1 MTFISFI
8 GWCGAIIFI
17 IAYFLLS
24 AGYLS
29 AKRPLYHILN
39 VIGGLCLVINAA
51 TLKDFP
57 NILVN
62 IVWALIALFA
72 IYRIIKQPK
81 KNPKA

>member
-8 GWCGAIIFI
+8 GWFGAIIFI

-29 AKRPLYHILN
+29 AQKPTYHVLN
-39 VIGGLCLVINAA
+39 VIGGLCLVINAV
-51 TLKDFP
+51 TLNDFP

-72 IYRIIKQPK
+72 IYRITKDRR
-81 KNPKA
+81 KNPEA